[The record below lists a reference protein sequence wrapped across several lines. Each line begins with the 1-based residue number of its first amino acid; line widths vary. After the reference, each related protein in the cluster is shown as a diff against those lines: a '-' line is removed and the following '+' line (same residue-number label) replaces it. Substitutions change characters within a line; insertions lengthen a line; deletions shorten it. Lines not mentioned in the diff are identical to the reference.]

1 MRVKLKPIPDQSQVE
16 SLVRAYYLIDRPLEE
31 WLITNASCYSKKQLI
46 GLVNS
51 MSHVNRKAR
60 QSLIQMIDDQR

>member
-1 MRVKLKPIPDQSQVE
+1 MRVKLKPIPDQVQVE

-31 WLITNASCYSKKQLI
+31 WLTSNGLYYSKKQLL

-60 QSLIQMIDDQR
+60 QNLIQMIEEQR